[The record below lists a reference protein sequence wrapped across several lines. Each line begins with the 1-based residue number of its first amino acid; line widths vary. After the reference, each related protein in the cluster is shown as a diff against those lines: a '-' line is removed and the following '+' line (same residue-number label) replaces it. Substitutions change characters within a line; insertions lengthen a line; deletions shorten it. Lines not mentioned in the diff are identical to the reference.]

1 MHLCVATSPY
11 CDTVNGSF
19 NQLQFIWWYY
29 FIWITVVILELF
41 MLKSPDFWKECIHKS
56 QRTFA

>member
-29 FIWITVVILELF
+29 FSMDNCGNSRAIYAEKPRLLEGVY
-41 MLKSPDFWKECIHKS
+41 S
-56 QRTFA
+56 